1 MYNVGRVLVI
11 NTSPASLPTSCR
23 VTCSWRLR
31 LATGTGDHARACMGF
46 PKLTTVKRRK
56 LDLKAT
62 SESGSSHFSFKQ

>member
-1 MYNVGRVLVI
+1 
-11 NTSPASLPTSCR
+11 
-23 VTCSWRLR
+23 
-31 LATGTGDHARACMGF
+31 MGF